1 MNLPVS
7 TDLQRRR
14 IVAGLPLLA
23 TGLFLQP
30 AFASAQVQQASR
42 DLMGTR
48 VTLTVHG
55 RSADA
60 AQEAMTAAWA
70 EMTRLADAMSRYRTG
85 NTVHAL
91 QLAAG
96 VQPVVVPPEMLRT
109 LQAAR
114 DLSERS
120 AGAFDITV
128 GAYAGW
134 AFDPAQPRIP
144 DAAEL
149 AREQA
154 LVNYRDLQLD
164 PAQGRAFLRRRGMRI
179 DLGGVAKLPILHA
192 GLLALQRQ
200 GIEGAMVNGGGDV
213 LTTGHLEGR
222 PWRVGLRDP
231 RAPERVLGTLSL
243 NDGIVASS
251 GDYERCFVQAGR
263 RYHHI
268 LDPRTGLPTQG
279 PRGVTLVSR
288 RVDDINGLGATIMA
302 AGSDAGRRLL
312 APMQGVDALI
322 VGRDAGLWTS
332 PGMAARLRA

>member
-1 MNLPVS
+1 
-7 TDLQRRR
+7 
-14 IVAGLPLLA
+14 
-23 TGLFLQP
+23 
-30 AFASAQVQQASR
+30 ASARVHQASR
-42 DLMGTR
+42 ELMGTR

-60 AQEAMTAAWA
+60 AQEAISAAWS

-85 NTVHAL
+85 NAVHAL

-96 VQPVVVPPEMLRT
+96 VQAVAVPPEMLRT
-109 LQAAR
+109 LQTAR

-120 AGAFDITV
+120 AGAFDVTV

-134 AFDPAQPRIP
+134 AFDPAHPRIP
-144 DAAEL
+144 EAAQL

-154 LVNYRDLQLD
+154 LVNHRDLQLD
-164 PAQGRAFLRRRGMRI
+164 ATAGRAFLRRRGMRI

-192 GLLALQRQ
+192 GLMALQRP

-222 PWRVGLRDP
+222 AWKVGLRDP
-231 RAPERVLGTLSL
+231 RAPERVLGALSL
-243 NDGIVASS
+243 HDGIVASS

-288 RVDDINGLGATIMA
+288 QVDDINGLGATVMA
-302 AGSDAGRRLL
+302 AGGDAGRKLL
-312 APMQGVDALI
+312 APLSGVDALI
-322 VGRDAGLWTS
+322 VGRDESVWTS

>member
-1 MNLPVS
+1 MNHPVS

-30 AFASAQVQQASR
+30 AFASARVHQASR
-42 DLMGTR
+42 ELMGTR

-60 AQEAMTAAWA
+60 AQEAITAAWS

-85 NTVHAL
+85 NAVHAL

-96 VQPVVVPPEMLRT
+96 VQAVAVPPEMLRT
-109 LQAAR
+109 LQTAR

-120 AGAFDITV
+120 EGAFDVTV

-134 AFDPAQPRIP
+134 AFDPAHPRIP
-144 DAAEL
+144 EAAQL

-154 LVNYRDLQLD
+154 LVNHRDLQLD
-164 PAQGRAFLRRRGMRI
+164 AIAGRAFLRRRGMRI

-192 GLLALQRQ
+192 GLMALQRP

-222 PWRVGLRDP
+222 AWKVGLRDP
-231 RAPERVLGTLSL
+231 RAPERVLGALSL
-243 NDGIVASS
+243 HDGIVASS

-268 LDPRTGLPTQG
+268 LDPRTGQPTQG

-288 RVDDINGLGATIMA
+288 QVDDINGLGATIMA
-302 AGSDAGRRLL
+302 AGSDTGRKLL
-312 APMQGVDALI
+312 APLAGVDALI
-322 VGRDAGLWTS
+322 VGRDESVWTS

>member
-1 MNLPVS
+1 MNHPVS

-30 AFASAQVQQASR
+30 AFASARVHQASR
-42 DLMGTR
+42 ELMGTR

-60 AQEAMTAAWA
+60 AQEAITAAWS

-85 NTVHAL
+85 NAVHAL

-96 VQPVVVPPEMLRT
+96 VQAVAVPPEMLRT
-109 LQAAR
+109 LQTAR

-120 AGAFDITV
+120 AGAFDVTV

-134 AFDPAQPRIP
+134 AFDPAHPRIP
-144 DAAEL
+144 EAAQL

-154 LVNYRDLQLD
+154 LVNHRDLQLD
-164 PAQGRAFLRRRGMRI
+164 AIAGRAFLRRRGMRI

-192 GLLALQRQ
+192 GLMALQRP

-222 PWRVGLRDP
+222 AWKIGLRDP
-231 RAPERVLGTLSL
+231 RAPERVLGALSL
-243 NDGIVASS
+243 HDGIVASS

-268 LDPRTGLPTQG
+268 LDPRTGQPTQG

-288 RVDDINGLGATIMA
+288 QVDDINGLGATIMA
-302 AGSDAGRRLL
+302 AGSDTGRKLL
-312 APMQGVDALI
+312 APLAGVDALI
-322 VGRDAGLWTS
+322 VGRDESVWTS